1 MERGLSAHLRA
12 GAAIYNVGEFHAAH
26 DAWEEL
32 WLEMNDGPDRDL
44 LQGLI
49 QFTAAVY
56 HAEQRNW
63 AGATGLATSARE
75 YLTELGLT
83 RHGVA
88 LEPIRVY
95 LTALARDPEVIE
107 RRPPIRIA
115 VDDEPV
121 IIDELPFEAVSIA
134 ARVLTAE
141 YDYDEA
147 LIERAIEYANADL
160 DAEMATSPFVTL
172 LIDFIRGEQRG
183 IIHQRLSEHV
193 GRRDHKESDVEG
205 LFK

>member
-1 MERGLSAHLRA
+1 MESGLSAHLRA
-12 GAAIYNVGEFHAAH
+12 GAAIYNAGEFHAAH

-32 WLEMNDGPDRDL
+32 WLEMDDGPDRDL

-56 HAEQRNW
+56 HADRRNW
-63 AGATGLATSARE
+63 AGTTGLATSARE
-75 YLTELGLT
+75 YLSELGST
-83 RHGVA
+83 HHGVA
-88 LEPIRVY
+88 LEPIRAY
-95 LTALARDPEVIE
+95 LSFLACDPEIIE
-107 RRPPIRIA
+107 RRPPIQIA
-115 VDDEPV
+115 LDGETVV
-121 IIDELPFEAVSIA
+121 IDELPFEAVSIA

-172 LIDFIRGEQRG
+172 LIDFVRGAQRG
-183 IIHQRLSEHV
+183 IILQRLSEHV
-193 GRRDHKESDVEG
+193 GRRNHKESDVEG
-205 LFK
+205 LFE